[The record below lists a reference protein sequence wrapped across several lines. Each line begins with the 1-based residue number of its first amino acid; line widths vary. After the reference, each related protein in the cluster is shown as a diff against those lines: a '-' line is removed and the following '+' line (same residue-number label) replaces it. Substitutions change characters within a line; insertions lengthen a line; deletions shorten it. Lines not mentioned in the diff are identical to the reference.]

1 MEDFLSGLLQKACVF
16 CFASSCYSR
25 SRRSSLEEIIIPP
38 DFDSKCGFSQ
48 KNINNINESVR
59 EFSKV

>member
-25 SRRSSLEEIIIPP
+25 SRRSSLEEIIIPGV
-38 DFDSKCGFSQ
+38 FDPVAVSGMFVGAE
-48 KNINNINESVR
+48 NIA
-59 EFSKV
+59 